1 VTPEVLIQTLS
12 NGILLGLTY
21 TAIALGLSLTLGV
34 LGIVNMAHSAL
45 LIFGAVVSWQLV
57 NGLGLDPFL
66 ALAIVVPL
74 FFVLGALLQITV
86 LRPVERQPEETGL
99 LLLFG
104 VMIVVESAVLMVWTT
119 DPRTL
124 KLGYLSGS
132 LDLGLVTVPFSRLA
146 AAGIGLVASLALY
159 VFLQHTMLGRA
170 TRAMADNR
178 DAAEVMGIN
187 TARLST
193 FVFGLGVALA
203 GVAGVALSI
212 AFTFAPQEHVRWLG
226 WAFLIVI
233 VGGLGSVPATV
244 AAGLAV
250 GITESLLGLF
260 LPFQIVYLVIYV
272 LLAAALLLRGEGL
285 AGARERRM

>member
-1 VTPEVLIQTLS
+1 MTPEVLIQTLG
-12 NGILLGLTY
+12 NGVLLGLIY
-21 TAIALGLSLTLGV
+21 TGIALGLSLTLGV
-34 LGIVNMAHSAL
+34 LGIVNMAHSAM

-66 ALAIVVPL
+66 SILVILPL
-74 FFVLGALLQITV
+74 FFVLGAVLQVAV

-104 VMIVVESAVLMVWTT
+104 VMIVIESAVLMIWTT

-124 KLGYLSGS
+124 RLGYLSGS
-132 LDLGLVTVPFSRLA
+132 LDLGIVTVPFSRLA
-146 AAGIGLVASLALY
+146 AAGIGLIASLALY
-159 VFLQHTMLGRA
+159 YFLQHTMLGRA

-178 DAAEVMGIN
+178 DAAEVMGID
-187 TARLST
+187 TTRLST
-193 FVFGLGVALA
+193 LVFGLGVALA
-203 GVAGVALSI
+203 GVAGVALAV

-244 AAGLAV
+244 AAGLGV

-260 LPFQIVYLVIYV
+260 LPFQYVYLAIYV

>member
-1 VTPEVLIQTLS
+1 MTPEVLIQTLS
-12 NGILLGLTY
+12 NGILLGLMY

-45 LIFGAVVSWQLV
+45 LIFGAVIAWQLV
-57 NGLGLDPFL
+57 NGLGLDPFISL
-66 ALAIVVPL
+66 AVIVPL
-74 FFVLGALLQITV
+74 FFVLGALLQVTV
-86 LRPVERQPEETGL
+86 LRPVERQPEETAL

-104 VMIVVESAVLMVWTT
+104 VMIVVESGVLMVWTT

-124 KLGYLSGS
+124 QLGYLSGS
-132 LDLGLVTVPFSRLA
+132 LNLGIVTVPLSRLA
-146 AAGIGLVASLALY
+146 AAGIGVVASVALY
-159 VFLQHTMLGRA
+159 LFLQHTMLGRA

-203 GVAGVALSI
+203 GVAGVALAI

-260 LPFQIVYLVIYV
+260 LPFQIVYLVIYL

>member
-1 VTPEVLIQTLS
+1 MTPDVLVQTLG

>member
-1 VTPEVLIQTLS
+1 MTPDVLVQTLG

-57 NGLGLDPFL
+57 NRLGLDPFL
-66 ALAIVVPL
+66 ALAVVVPL
-74 FFVLGALLQITV
+74 FFVLGALLQMTV

>member
-1 VTPEVLIQTLS
+1 
-12 NGILLGLTY
+12 
-21 TAIALGLSLTLGV
+21 
-34 LGIVNMAHSAL
+34 
-45 LIFGAVVSWQLV
+45 
-57 NGLGLDPFL
+57 
-66 ALAIVVPL
+66 
-74 FFVLGALLQITV
+74 
-86 LRPVERQPEETGL
+86 
-99 LLLFG
+99 
-104 VMIVVESAVLMVWTT
+104 
-119 DPRTL
+119 
-124 KLGYLSGS
+124 
-132 LDLGLVTVPFSRLA
+132 
-146 AAGIGLVASLALY
+146 
-159 VFLQHTMLGRA
+159 MLGRA

-203 GVAGVALSI
+203 GVAGVALAI

-285 AGARERRM
+285 AGARERRI